1 MRNRITV
8 TIFILYIL
16 VFAVG
21 SIIAK
26 DRIFSDME
34 NRNLAQFPEVSAKS
48 VFSGDFSDGFE
59 EYMSDQIIF
68 KDFLVKLKVTE
79 NKALNQTYVNSIYFA
94 DGRYIRDYKE
104 NTALIDK
111 NVGFVNEFAEA
122 NPDFNITWLM
132 VPNAC
137 YVYEDSMPS
146 YADVDSQAATIGHIK
161 DYVSD
166 KIDFVDVSD
175 ELVSAKDDYIYYKTD
190 HHWTMN
196 GAYIGY
202 KKLCEALGREP
213 VEKDTYKIEVVRD
226 DFLGTLYSDAPVFN
240 ADTDEII
247 LYVNENNSYTVDYI
261 DKGFKQDSLYNYEK
275 LDIKDKYQV
284 YLDGNHAIIRIRNNS
299 YLDANKDNNKDDDS
313 ESNSIAEIDYEVSDN
328 ITSANRVIIVKDSYA
343 HSLLP
348 LLADN
353 YEEIIVVDLRYY
365 HEKTVSE
372 LAHEEGI
379 SDIIFIN
386 NVDFINSDDN
396 FLWLM

>member
-1 MRNRITV
+1 M
-8 TIFILYIL
+8 
-16 VFAVG
+16 A
-21 SIIAK
+21 
-26 DRIFSDME
+26 
-34 NRNLAQFPEVSAKS
+34 
-48 VFSGDFSDGFE
+48 
-59 EYMSDQIIF
+59 
-68 KDFLVKLKVTE
+68 
-79 NKALNQTYVNSIYFA
+79 
-94 DGRYIRDYKE
+94 
-104 NTALIDK
+104 
-111 NVGFVNEFAEA
+111 
-122 NPDFNITWLM
+122 
-132 VPNAC
+132 
-137 YVYEDSMPS
+137 
-146 YADVDSQAATIGHIK
+146 
-161 DYVSD
+161 
-166 KIDFVDVSD
+166 
-175 ELVSAKDDYIYYKTD
+175 
-190 HHWTMN
+190 
-196 GAYIGY
+196 
-202 KKLCEALGREP
+202 RE
-213 VEKDTYKIEVVRD
+213 

-284 YLDGNHAIIRIRNNS
+284 YLDGNHAIIRVKNNS
-299 YLDANKDNNKDDDS
+299 YDDTNKDNNKDDDS
-313 ESNSIAEIDYEVSDN
+313 ESNSIAEIDSEASDN
-328 ITSANRVIIVKDSYA
+328 ITSANRVIVVKDSYA